1 MKKSVLDGMEIS
13 KLERKIMDVVEWN
26 KENKRAI
33 LDEIWLPENEARR
46 RIYFALL
53 YAFGFYYAL
62 PKKCAFND
70 RWMFNANII

>member
-1 MKKSVLDGMEIS
+1 MKKSELDGMEIS

-53 YAFGFYYAL
+53 YAFGFYN
-62 PKKCAFND
+62 PPFVRDAFND
-70 RWMFNANII
+70 RWVFNANII